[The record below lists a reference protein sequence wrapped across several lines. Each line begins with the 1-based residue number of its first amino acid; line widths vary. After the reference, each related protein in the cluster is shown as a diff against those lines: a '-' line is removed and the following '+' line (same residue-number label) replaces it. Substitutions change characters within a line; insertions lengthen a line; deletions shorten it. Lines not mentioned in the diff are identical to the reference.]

1 MPSLD
6 SELTSSVSSLGSTNN
21 LNVVLTGTN
30 RIRLLGIGLLGG
42 VKSSSGTPPPEDGG
56 EGGDGGGVSRT

>member
-6 SELTSSVSSLGSTNN
+6 SELTSSVTSPESTNLN
-21 LNVVLTGTN
+21 LVVTGKN

>member
-1 MPSLD
+1 LVV
-6 SELTSSVSSLGSTNN
+6 TGSNQI
-21 LNVVLTGTN
+21 G
-30 RIRLLGIGLLGG
+30 LLGIGLLGG